1 MNHLSHLSI
10 LSFSGSDVRDFLQGQ
25 MTQDINSISNQSYKM
40 TSILNPKGR
49 MIVSGLIK
57 KSEDIFFLIIRKD
70 LSEDILN
77 WLSRYILRSDVII
90 TIEDFNII
98 GLNNENHKKLINDQD
113 NSQQLNIA
121 PIDADKDRYILI
133 INNEVV
139 TEDNSIQ
146 SINENDWILAD
157 IKRGLAIIEK
167 KNSEKYIPQMINL
180 DLLEGI
186 SFSKGCYTGQE
197 VVARVQ
203 HRGKIKQRMFYITFE
218 SNSNEID
225 AQSEVMCDDKKV
237 GSIVI
242 SKKSD
247 NYFHALAVIN
257 TTDSD
262 EDLLLD
268 GSEVNLTK
276 NHMNSD

>member
-1 MNHLSHLSI
+1 MNYLSHLSI
-10 LSFSGSDVRDFLQGQ
+10 LSFSGSDVSDFLQGQ

-57 KSEDIFFLIIRKD
+57 KSEDVFFLIIRKD

-157 IKRGLAIIEK
+157 IKRGLAIIDK
-167 KNSEKYIPQMINL
+167 NNSEKYIPQMINL

-225 AQSEVMCDDKKV
+225 AQSEVMCKDKKV

>member
-10 LSFSGSDVRDFLQGQ
+10 LSFSGSDVSDFLQGQ

-57 KSEDIFFLIIRKD
+57 KSEDIFFLIISKD

-98 GLNNENHKKLINDQD
+98 GLNNVNHKKLINDQD
-113 NSQQLNIA
+113 DSQQLNIS
-121 PIDADKDRYILI
+121 PIDVDKDRYILI

-139 TEDNSIQ
+139 REDNSIQ

-157 IKRGLAIIEK
+157 IKRGLAIIDK
-167 KNSEKYIPQMINL
+167 NNSEKYIPQMINL

-203 HRGKIKQRMFYITFE
+203 HRGKIKQRMFYITIE
-218 SNSNEID
+218 SNSNEIG
-225 AQSEVMCDDKKV
+225 AQSEVMCEDKKV

-247 NYFHALAVIN
+247 NNFHALAVIN
-257 TTDSD
+257 ATDSD
-262 EDLLLD
+262 KDLLID
-268 GSEVNLTK
+268 GSEVNVNYIST
-276 NHMNSD
+276 

>member
-10 LSFSGSDVRDFLQGQ
+10 LSFSGSDVSDFLQGQ

-57 KSEDIFFLIIRKD
+57 KSEDIFFLIISKD

-98 GLNNENHKKLINDQD
+98 GLNNVNHKKLINHQD
-113 NSQQLNIA
+113 DSQQLNIS
-121 PIDADKDRYILI
+121 PIDVDKDRYILI
-133 INNEVV
+133 INNEIVI
-139 TEDNSIQ
+139 EDNSIQ

-157 IKRGLAIIEK
+157 IKRGLAIIDK
-167 KNSEKYIPQMINL
+167 NNSEKYIPQMINL

-203 HRGKIKQRMFYITFE
+203 HRGKIKQRIFYITIE

-257 TTDSD
+257 ATDSD
-262 EDLLLD
+262 KDLLID
-268 GSEVNLTK
+268 VSEVNV
-276 NHMNSD
+276 N

>member
-10 LSFSGSDVRDFLQGQ
+10 LSFSGSDVSDFLQGQ

-57 KSEDIFFLIIRKD
+57 KSEDVFFLIIRKD

-157 IKRGLAIIEK
+157 IKRGLAIIDK
-167 KNSEKYIPQMINL
+167 NNSEKYIPQMINL

-225 AQSEVMCDDKKV
+225 AQSEVMCKDKKV

>member
-10 LSFSGSDVRDFLQGQ
+10 LSFSGSDVKDFLQGQ

-57 KSEDIFFLIIRKD
+57 RSEDIFFLIISKD

-98 GLNNENHKKLINDQD
+98 GLDNVNHKKLINHQD
-113 NSQQLNIA
+113 DSQQLNIS
-121 PIDADKDRYILI
+121 PIDVDKDRYILI
-133 INNEVV
+133 INNRVV
-139 TEDNSIQ
+139 TKDNSIQ
-146 SINENDWILAD
+146 SIKENDWTLAD
-157 IKRGLAIIEK
+157 IKSGLAIIDK
-167 KNSEKYIPQMINL
+167 NNSEKYIPQMINL

-203 HRGKIKQRMFYITFE
+203 HRGKIKQRMFHIIIE

-225 AQSEVMCDDKKV
+225 ARSEVMCEDKKV

-242 SKKSD
+242 SKKS
-247 NYFHALAVIN
+247 NN
-257 TTDSD
+257 
-262 EDLLLD
+262 
-268 GSEVNLTK
+268 
-276 NHMNSD
+276 

>member
-10 LSFSGSDVRDFLQGQ
+10 LSFSGSDVKDFLQGQ
-25 MTQDINSISNQSYKM
+25 MTQDINSISNQSYIM

-57 KSEDIFFLIIRKD
+57 KSEDIFFLIISKD

-98 GLNNENHKKLINDQD
+98 GLNNMNHKKLINHQD
-113 NSQQLNIA
+113 LSQQLNIS
-121 PIDADKDRYILI
+121 PIDVDKDRYILI
-133 INNEVV
+133 INNEIVL
-139 TEDNSIQ
+139 EDNSIQ

-157 IKRGLAIIEK
+157 IKRGLAIIDK
-167 KNSEKYIPQMINL
+167 NNSEKYIPQMINL

-203 HRGKIKQRMFYITFE
+203 HRGKIKQRIFYITIE

-225 AQSEVMCDDKKV
+225 AQSEVMCEDKKV

-257 TTDSD
+257 ATDSD
-262 EDLLLD
+262 KDLSID
-268 GSEVNLTK
+268 GSVVNV
-276 NHMNSD
+276 N

>member
-10 LSFSGSDVRDFLQGQ
+10 LSFSGSDVKDFLQGQ

-57 KSEDIFFLIIRKD
+57 RSEDIFFLIISKD

-98 GLNNENHKKLINDQD
+98 GLDNVNHKKLINHQD
-113 NSQQLNIA
+113 DSQQLNIS
-121 PIDADKDRYILI
+121 PVDVDKGRYILI
-133 INNEVV
+133 INNQVV
-139 TEDNSIQ
+139 TKDNSIQ

-157 IKRGLAIIEK
+157 IKSGLAIIDK
-167 KNSEKYIPQMINL
+167 NNSEKYIPQMINL

-203 HRGKIKQRMFYITFE
+203 HRGKIKQRMFHIIIE
-218 SNSNEID
+218 SNNNEID
-225 AQSEVMCDDKKV
+225 VRSEVMCEDKKV

-242 SKKSD
+242 SKKSN

-257 TTDSD
+257 TINSD
-262 EDLLLD
+262 EDLSMN
-268 GSEVNLTK
+268 GYEVNLK
-276 NHMNSD
+276 KIS

>member
-10 LSFSGSDVRDFLQGQ
+10 LSFSGSDVKDFLQGQ

-57 KSEDIFFLIIRKD
+57 KSEDIFFLIISKD

-98 GLNNENHKKLINDQD
+98 GLNNMNHKKLINHQD
-113 NSQQLNIA
+113 LSQQLNIS
-121 PIDADKDRYILI
+121 PIDVDKDRYILI
-133 INNEVV
+133 INNEIVL
-139 TEDNSIQ
+139 EDNSIQ

-157 IKRGLAIIEK
+157 IKRGLAIIDK
-167 KNSEKYIPQMINL
+167 NNSEKYIPQMINL

-203 HRGKIKQRMFYITFE
+203 HRGKIKQRIFNITIE

-225 AQSEVMCDDKKV
+225 AQSEVMCEHKKV

-257 TTDSD
+257 ATDSD
-262 EDLLLD
+262 KDLSID
-268 GSEVNLTK
+268 GSVVNV
-276 NHMNSD
+276 N

>member
-1 MNHLSHLSI
+1 MNYLSHLSI

-57 KSEDIFFLIIRKD
+57 KSEDVFFLIIRKD

-121 PIDADKDRYILI
+121 PIDADKNRYILI

-157 IKRGLAIIEK
+157 IKRGLAIIDK
-167 KNSEKYIPQMINL
+167 NNSEKYIPQMINL

-225 AQSEVMCDDKKV
+225 AQSEVMCKDKKV

>member
-10 LSFSGSDVRDFLQGQ
+10 LSFSGSDVSDFLQGQ

-225 AQSEVMCDDKKV
+225 AQSEVMCKDKKV

>member
-10 LSFSGSDVRDFLQGQ
+10 LSFSGSDVKDFLQGQ

-57 KSEDIFFLIIRKD
+57 RSEDIFFLIISKD

-98 GLNNENHKKLINDQD
+98 GLDNVNHKKLINHQD
-113 NSQQLNIA
+113 DSQQLNIS
-121 PIDADKDRYILI
+121 PIDVDKDRYILI
-133 INNEVV
+133 INNQVV
-139 TEDNSIQ
+139 TKDNSIQ
-146 SINENDWILAD
+146 SIKENDWTLAD
-157 IKRGLAIIEK
+157 IKSGLAIIDK
-167 KNSEKYIPQMINL
+167 NNSEKYIPQMINL

-203 HRGKIKQRMFYITFE
+203 HRGKIKQRMFHIIIE

-225 AQSEVMCDDKKV
+225 ARSEVMCEDKKV

-242 SKKSD
+242 SKKSN

-257 TTDSD
+257 TINSD
-262 EDLLLD
+262 EDLSIN
-268 GSEVNLTK
+268 GYEVNLK
-276 NHMNSD
+276 KIS

>member
-10 LSFSGSDVRDFLQGQ
+10 LSFSGSDVSDFLQGQ

-157 IKRGLAIIEK
+157 IKRGLAIIDK
-167 KNSEKYIPQMINL
+167 NNSEKYIPQMINL

-225 AQSEVMCDDKKV
+225 AQSEVMCKDKKV

>member
-10 LSFSGSDVRDFLQGQ
+10 LSFSGSDVKDFLQGQ

-57 KSEDIFFLIIRKD
+57 RSEDIFFLIISKD

-98 GLNNENHKKLINDQD
+98 GLDNVNHKKLINHQD
-113 NSQQLNIA
+113 DSQQLNIS
-121 PIDADKDRYILI
+121 PVDVDKDRYILI
-133 INNEVV
+133 INNQVV
-139 TEDNSIQ
+139 TKDNSIQ
-146 SINENDWILAD
+146 LINENDWILAD
-157 IKRGLAIIEK
+157 IKSGLAIIDK
-167 KNSEKYIPQMINL
+167 NNSEKYIPQMINL

-203 HRGKIKQRMFYITFE
+203 HRGKIKQRMFHIIIE

-225 AQSEVMCDDKKV
+225 ARSEVMCEDKKV

-242 SKKSD
+242 SKKSN

-257 TTDSD
+257 TINSD
-262 EDLLLD
+262 EDLSMN
-268 GSEVNLTK
+268 GYEVNLK
-276 NHMNSD
+276 KIS

>member
-157 IKRGLAIIEK
+157 IKRGLAIIDK
-167 KNSEKYIPQMINL
+167 NNSEKYIPQMINL

-225 AQSEVMCDDKKV
+225 AQSEVMCKDKKV

-257 TTDSD
+257 TSNSD

-268 GSEVNLTK
+268 GSEVNLT
-276 NHMNSD
+276 NLLNN